1 MLPCHNSFRYPAKL
15 SWHWYDVAR
24 DSKHDLY
31 SYSDRYVSSP
41 AHDYSKIADIRK
53 QPHVPVDEL
62 YYCCR
67 RLLRFPITTG
77 LGDYMV
83 LPPQYLERL
92 YASACGEILGY
103 RMCHALRHE
112 LSVLLSLAAED
123 GPLPQPEAFPV
134 LLLTPVFSRMTSTS
148 RTSSL
153 PTKDGGYMP
162 GFCREAEVPITEM
175 WSEVSI
181 DQ

>member
-1 MLPCHNSFRYPAKL
+1 MPLRHNSSRCPAKL
-15 SWHWYDVAR
+15 SWHWFDVAR
-24 DSKHDLY
+24 DSNHDLY

-41 AHDYSKIADIRK
+41 AHDYSKIAYIRK

-67 RLLRFPITTG
+67 RLLRSPITTG
-77 LGDYMV
+77 LGDYIV

-103 RMCHALRHE
+103 RMRHALLHE
-112 LSVLLSLAAED
+112 LSVLLSLVAED
-123 GPLPQPEAFPV
+123 GPLPKPEAVSV

-153 PTKDGGYMP
+153 PTKDSGCMP
-162 GFCREAEVPITEM
+162 GFCREAEVPIAEM
-175 WSEVSI
+175 WSKVSI